1 MRASSEGVAAAE
13 KRDENRE
20 SRSMGNTLMC
30 CAPGPKT
37 VRIHQEKG
45 KIMEFYSPILASKL
59 MLEYPNHLIVYRCI
73 NGKPGTIKQS
83 PSFNSKAV
91 GQNAEVRVVRAS
103 TKLELGHAYF
113 LVHIPEQYLA
123 RFSKYFNVANSQVAP
138 APAAPSQAPTLGSA
152 AAAAAAG
159 AGSKDSRNSSSNS
172 SSNARVPKR
181 KSSRPSKPGSK
192 SSRHRR
198 SPRGSPGHK
207 KSSGRGLWGGESS
220 ASISSRKVCASH
232 DGSSNKSSGLT
243 YYQYYR
249 SKYAR
254 QSWRPLLS
262 TIAENDES

>member
-1 MRASSEGVAAAE
+1 
-13 KRDENRE
+13 
-20 SRSMGNTLMC
+20 MGNTLMC

-59 MLEYPNHLIVYRCI
+59 MLQYPNHLIVYRCI

-83 PSFNSKAV
+83 PSFNSKAI

-123 RFSKYFNVANSQVAP
+123 RFSKYFNVANSLLAP
-138 APAAPSQAPTLGSA
+138 APAAPPQATSLGSSA
-152 AAAAAAG
+152 AAAAVVMAAG
-159 AGSKDSRNSSSNS
+159 ALGKDSRNL
-172 SSNARVPKR
+172 SSNARVPRR

-220 ASISSRKVCASH
+220 ASISPRKVCASH
-232 DGSSNKSSGLT
+232 DGSQKSSGLT

-262 TIAENDES
+262 TISENDES